1 MASSSNPVTPR
12 HMLGGELRTARE
24 GRGLTREQAAEA
36 IGFSLSKLLRIEG
49 GEQGVS
55 PVDLR
60 ALLQLYNVTD
70 EERVVELGRLARDSR
85 RQSWWSK
92 YREYVSRQFA
102 QLLGLEGA
110 ALLIRV
116 FHPLLIPALLQ
127 TDEYALELLQAR
139 LSEEK
144 AKKLTHLR
152 IERQERLLGQAE
164 PPAMRFVFGEEAL
177 NRPIGPPEVMERQ
190 LRRLLELADEPSVS
204 IRIVPLNAG
213 AHPGLS
219 GSFILLDLEETD
231 ELLLF
236 LEGAGGNLVIR
247 NDKDLIDPFIGY
259 FTTLTDLALSEDDT
273 RLLIRRTLETPVWR
287 N

>member
-1 MASSSNPVTPR
+1 MATSSNPVTPR
-12 HMLGGELRTARE
+12 HRLGGELRTARE
-24 GRGLTREQAAEA
+24 AKGLTREQAAKT

-60 ALLQLYNVTD
+60 ALLALYDVTD
-70 EERVVELGRLARDSR
+70 EGRVAELGQLARESR
-85 RQSWWSK
+85 RTSWWSG
-92 YREYVSRQFA
+92 YRDYISRQFA

-127 TDEYALELLQAR
+127 TNDYAFELLRPRTGEAKAR
-139 LSEEK
+139 E
-144 AKKLTHLR
+144 LTHLR
-152 IERQERLLGQAE
+152 VERQEQLFGRAE

-177 NRPIGPPEVMERQ
+177 HRPIGSPRVMERQ

-204 IRIVPLNAG
+204 IRIVPLSAG

-219 GSFILLDLEETD
+219 GSFILLDLNET
-231 ELLLF
+231 EVLLF
-236 LEGAGGNLVIR
+236 LEGAAANLVIR
-247 NDKDLIDPFIGY
+247 DDKDQIESFTGY
-259 FTTLTDLALSEDDT
+259 FTTLTDLALSEKDT
-273 RLLIRRTLETPVWR
+273 RSLISRTLEAPGWLD
-287 N
+287 

>member
-1 MASSSNPVTPR
+1 MATSSNPVTPR
-12 HMLGGELRTARE
+12 HMLGSELRTARE
-24 GRGLTREQAAEA
+24 GTGLTREQAAKT

-60 ALLQLYNVTD
+60 ALLELYDVTD
-70 EERVVELGRLARDSR
+70 EERVAELGRLARESR
-85 RQSWWSK
+85 RKSWWSR
-92 YREYVSRQFA
+92 YRDYISRQFA

-127 TDEYALELLQAR
+127 TSEYAFELLRPRTGEAKAR
-139 LSEEK
+139 E
-144 AKKLTHLR
+144 LTHLR
-152 IERQERLLGQAE
+152 VERQAQLFGRAE

-177 NRPIGPPEVMERQ
+177 LRPIGSPEIMKRQ

-204 IRIVPLNAG
+204 IRIVPINAG

-219 GSFILLDLEETD
+219 GSFILLDLNET
-231 ELLLF
+231 EILLF
-236 LEGAGGNLVIR
+236 LEGAAANLVIR
-247 NDKDLIDPFIGY
+247 DDKDQIEPFIGY
-259 FTTLTDLALSEDDT
+259 FTTLTDLALSEKDT
-273 RLLIRRTLETPVWR
+273 RSLISRTLEAPGWLD
-287 N
+287 